1 MLALCSGE
9 LSSCPRRQNTALG
22 RGSNAARASLLRLWL
37 IGAAVLLATLATGAA
52 RAQELTFPQIIK
64 IRYEAVDPRLGG
76 HFVIWVERE
85 KIWYGLDSKLFP
97 AAKSVEA
104 IHVTPAPGTTTITF
118 ITITGINSETP
129 DFFHLSGNTK
139 FKISGMKIVS
149 SNLPQSP

>member
-9 LSSCPRRQNTALG
+9 LGCPRRPNTALG
-22 RGSNAARASLLRLWL
+22 RGSNAARAFLLRSWL
-37 IGAAVLLATLATGAA
+37 VGVAVLLATLTTGAA

-97 AAKSVEA
+97 AAKSVEV

-118 ITITGINSETP
+118 ITVIGINSETP
-129 DFFHLSGNTK
+129 DFFHLSGNTR